1 MDLSRLSPSSPTVWA
16 EESKTGVFGGQV
28 EQRGLDPHQQG
39 TQAQLV
45 EEAEHWAAVVF
56 FQSSSSGAHGDGPWV
71 LT

>member
-1 MDLSRLSPSSPTVWA
+1 M
-16 EESKTGVFGGQV
+16 

-71 LT
+71 LA